1 MLELQLKVRLLDWIT
16 PQQFVLVL
24 LEKSSDAVNLFARF
38 AVVGDS
44 LTKTLG
50 ATINH
55 ILFNNYLLDL

>member
-24 LEKSSDAVNLFARF
+24 LEKSGDAVNFLARF

-55 ILFNNYLLDL
+55 ILFNNCLLDL

>member
-38 AVVGDS
+38 AVVGYS

-55 ILFNNYLLDL
+55 ILFNNCLLDL